1 MTLDCLKYFI
11 FIPFVHPN
19 TSVKYLLF
27 CHLVDEKSQRSE
39 RISNLTKMTVLG
51 NAKPG
56 TGNQSLCSQ
65 LLHRVIFA
73 ILSTRLPH

>member
-1 MTLDCLKYFI
+1 MTLNCLTYFI
-11 FIPFVHPN
+11 FIPFVNPN

-39 RISNLTKMTVLG
+39 RISNLPKMTELG

-56 TGNQSLCSQ
+56 IGNQSLCSQ
-65 LLHRVIFA
+65 LLHFMIFA
-73 ILSTRLPH
+73 ILSIRLLH